1 MAEFVLF
8 CLPTL
13 VYLTVRSRGR
23 DRTLSGALARAGAT
37 WGSPADL
44 RPALLLL
51 LPLLVTGWLAV
62 GLVPPDV
69 LTSPGVTI
77 ARVTSVSAAV
87 AVVLRA
93 VGEEVFFRGLLGG
106 VLMRRLGLA
115 WGNLLQST
123 VFLVPHLTL
132 LLVDGRLWPIL
143 PVQFAAGWMLGWLR
157 HRTGSFVPGAAVHAV
172 ANIAAGLLAA

>member
-23 DRTLSGALARAGAT
+23 ERTLSGALARAGAT

-44 RPALLLL
+44 RPALLLVF
-51 LPLLVTGWLAV
+51 PLLVTGWLAV
-62 GLVPPDV
+62 TLVPAEA

-77 ARVTSVSAAV
+77 ARVTSVGAAI

-106 VLMRRLGLA
+106 VLMRRLGLG
-115 WGNLLQST
+115 WGNLLQSAL
-123 VFLVPHLTL
+123 FLVPHLAL
-132 LLVDGRLWPIL
+132 LLVDGGLWPIL

-157 HRTGSFVPGAAVHAV
+157 HRTGSFVPGAAVHV
-172 ANIAAGLLAA
+172 VTNIAAGLLAA